1 MFAPQLSVKK
11 HAKELIILRI
21 STIAKTFNVKS
32 ARNHNKKNPSKNN
45 KVVQKTPTFCTPAFY
60 TIAKNL
66 YKGFV

>member
-32 ARNHNKKNPSKNN
+32 ARNHNKKILA
-45 KVVQKTPTFCTPAFY
+45 KT
-60 TIAKNL
+60 I
-66 YKGFV
+66 KGVNID